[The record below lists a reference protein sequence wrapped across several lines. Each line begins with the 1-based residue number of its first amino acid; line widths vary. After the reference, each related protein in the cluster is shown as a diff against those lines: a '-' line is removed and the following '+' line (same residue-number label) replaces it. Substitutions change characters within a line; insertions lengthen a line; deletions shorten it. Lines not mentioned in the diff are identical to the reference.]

1 MPIAS
6 LISLTALLWASTP
19 SPAPSAPATEPR
31 RFTLAVGDNAGD
43 ADDEPLRFAGADA
56 KAFVETLEEVGQVRH
71 GDATLLLDAD
81 AASLSAALDGLR
93 ARLAG
98 AGSASQLFVYV
109 SSHADAGDLHLAG
122 SHFSMERLNAFMKEV
137 PAAVAVL
144 VVDSC
149 RSGSLTRL
157 KGLKPLTGFSVN
169 LELPDVHGR
178 VVITSSG
185 PNEYAQESDRY
196 NGSYFTHHL
205 LSAMRGAADL
215 SHDGLVTLQEAYSY
229 AYRMTVETTFATSA
243 GTQHPSY
250 LVDLKGQGD
259 LVLADL
265 NHVDGRLSLNVADAG
280 QWIVA
285 RQDGD
290 LVGEFEKAAGPA
302 VFALAP
308 GRYKLRMRDGDRY
321 RETSVTVPWGGEAS
335 VTDADM
341 GSAQL
346 VAEPR
351 KGGEGSPT
359 TTLAF
364 GISAQAAAVGGL
376 PVLPGGEFLVR
387 RDLPRGVVDSWT
399 GSVTFNTWGTSGGGF
414 SPLNE
419 NELAAQIGAG
429 HHWAWRPLVLRAG
442 LEAGAALVVQGDAP
456 GPTTHVSTVPF
467 VGARGEGQLR
477 LGGHWALL
485 LSLFGGP
492 TVVQK
497 EGGWEVGDK
506 LEATLALGWVL

>member
-1 MPIAS
+1 MLIAALTS
-6 LISLTALLWASTP
+6 LILAT
-19 SPAPSAPATEPR
+19 SAPVAPTGEPR
-31 RFTLAVGDNAGD
+31 RFALAVGDNVGD
-43 ADDEPLRFAGADA
+43 RDDEPLRFAGADA
-56 KAFVETLEEVGQVRH
+56 RAFVETLEEVGRVAH
-71 GDATLLLDAD
+71 GDAVLLLDAD
-81 AASLSAALDGLR
+81 AASLSTALDGLR
-93 ARLAG
+93 ARLAA
-98 AGSASQLFVYV
+98 AGSAGQLFVYV
-109 SSHADAGDLHLAG
+109 SSHADAGDLHLVG

-137 PAAVAVL
+137 PASVAVL

-169 LELPDVHGR
+169 LELPDVRGR

-185 PNEYAQESDRY
+185 ANEYAQESDRY
-196 NGSYFTHHL
+196 SGSYFTHHL

-259 LVLADL
+259 LVLSDL

-290 LVGEFEKAAGPA
+290 LVGEFEKAAGRA

-308 GRYKLRMRDGDRY
+308 GRYKLRMRDGDKY

-335 VTDADM
+335 VTDADL

-346 VAEPR
+346 VTEPR
-351 KGGEGSPT
+351 KGGGSDGGTRST
-359 TTLAF
+359 TWAL
-364 GISAQAAAVGGL
+364 GLSAEAAAVSGL
-376 PVLPGGEFLVR
+376 PVLPGLELLAR
-387 RDLPRGVVDSWT
+387 RDLPSGLINTYT
-399 GSVTFNTWGTSGGGF
+399 GSATLDLEAGGAAV
-414 SPLNE
+414 NE
-419 NELAAQIGAG
+419 DELAVQVGAG
-429 HHWAWRPLVLRAG
+429 HHWIWQPVVLRAAA
-442 LEAGAALVVQGDAP
+442 EAGAALVLQTNAP
-456 GPTTHVSTVPF
+456 GSSSHVSTVPF
-467 VGARGEGQLR
+467 IGARAEGQVR
-477 LGGHWALL
+477 LGGSWSLL
-485 LSLFGGP
+485 LSFFGGP

-497 EGGWEVGDK
+497 EGGWQWGDK
-506 LEATLALGWVL
+506 LEGTLALARTF